1 MYIVQIILIL
11 LTAMLFP
18 GIISRVKARLVGRKG
33 PGLLLPYSQVS
44 RLLRKGSVYSRTTGF
59 LFGFAPLLNLSVILV
74 AILFLPLG
82 GTKGLL
88 SFTGD
93 FVFVA
98 YLFALG
104 RFFMVLAAMDTG
116 SGFEGMGANREA
128 LYGMLVEPAFFL
140 IIATLALLTGCTS
153 FYDLFDTFH
162 NAGLINNAIALL
174 MAYVLIWVSAVENSR
189 LPVDDPKTHLELT
202 MVHEVMI
209 LDHSGFDLALIQIAN
224 ALRFVFFGIL
234 ITNLMIPSGSPA
246 LIFIPAYVV
255 IQIIYASL
263 VGGLETFRAR
273 NKIAKNPQWI
283 ITLSAIGILIFLG
296 MLAINGKLI

>member
-1 MYIVQIILIL
+1 MYVFGIILIL
-11 LTAMLFP
+11 LTALLFP
-18 GIISRVKARLVGRKG
+18 GIISWVKARLVGRKG
-33 PGLLLPYSQVS
+33 PSLFLPYFQVL
-44 RLLRKGSVYSRTTGF
+44 RLLKKGSVYSRTTGF
-59 LFGFAPLLNLSVILV
+59 LFGFAPVLNLSVMLV

-140 IIATLALLTGCTS
+140 IIGTLALLTGYTS
-153 FYDLFDTFH
+153 FYNLFDTFH
-162 NAGLINNAIALL
+162 NSGFINNAIALL
-174 MAYVLIWVSAVENSR
+174 MAYVLIWVSMVENSR

-209 LDHSGFDLALIQIAN
+209 LDHSGFDLALFHIAN
-224 ALRFVFFGIL
+224 ALRFAFFGIL
-234 ITNLMIPSGSPA
+234 ITNLMIPSGSSA
-246 LIFIPAYVV
+246 LFFLSAYLLFQAV
-255 IQIIYASL
+255 YASL

>member
-1 MYIVQIILIL
+1 MYVFGIILIL
-11 LTAMLFP
+11 LTALLFP
-18 GIISRVKARLVGRKG
+18 GIISWVKARLVGRKG
-33 PGLLLPYSQVS
+33 PNLFLPYFQVL
-44 RLLRKGSVYSRTTGF
+44 RLLKKGSVYSRTTGF
-59 LFGFAPLLNLSVILV
+59 LFGFAPVLNLSVMLV

-140 IIATLALLTGCTS
+140 IIGTLALLTGYTS
-153 FYDLFDTFH
+153 FYNLFDTFH
-162 NAGLINNAIALL
+162 NSGFINNAIALL
-174 MAYVLIWVSAVENSR
+174 MSYVLIWVSLVENSR

-209 LDHSGFDLALIQIAN
+209 LDHSGFDLALIHIAN
-224 ALRFVFFGIL
+224 ALRFAFFGIL
-234 ITNLMIPSGSPA
+234 ITNLMIPSGSSA
-246 LIFIPAYVV
+246 LFFLSAYLLFQVV
-255 IQIIYASL
+255 YASL